1 MQPVSGTSADRKRQS
16 SSDTVRTNGAPGK
29 PLRILLVED
38 SPLLRSRLEN
48 MLSQYAAFKVTGLAS
63 AEAEAVEKLESVP
76 YDAIVVDVELR
87 PGSGIGVIRQARA
100 RNPDKGDGGHVWIIV
115 LTNYD
120 LPTVRER
127 CMRPAPITSSTRC
140 ARSISSCRSCCR
152 SRDENPDLIAPSG
165 ACFDGDT
172 AAAPMHAV
180 THARHGT
187 RKIGIRRR
195 APSSPMIMT

>member
-1 MQPVSGTSADRKRQS
+1 MRP
-16 SSDTVRTNGAPGK
+16 NGAPGK

-48 MLSQYAAFKVTGLAS
+48 MLSQHAAFKVTGLAA
-63 AEAEAVEKLESVP
+63 AEAEAVEKLDTVP

-100 RNPDKGDGGHVWIIV
+100 RNKDDGDGGHVWIIV

-127 CMRPAPITSSTRC
+127 CMA
-140 ARSISSCRSCCR
+140 
-152 SRDENPDLIAPSG
+152 G
-165 ACFDGDT
+165 
-172 AAAPMHAV
+172 
-180 THARHGT
+180 
-187 RKIGIRRR
+187 RRR
-195 APSSPMIMT
+195 PLPRQDARDRSAHADPAADRGTKALIRLPCPGARFDVEHCRRPHCMR